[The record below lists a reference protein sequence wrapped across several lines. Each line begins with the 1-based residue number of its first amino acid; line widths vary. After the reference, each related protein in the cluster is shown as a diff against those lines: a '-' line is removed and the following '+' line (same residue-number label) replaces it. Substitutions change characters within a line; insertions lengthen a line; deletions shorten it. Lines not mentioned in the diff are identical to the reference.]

1 MHSSMAMN
9 RLLKTILTLFLLLM
23 ITIIQFGCQEAVFGV
38 MTRAEFTR
46 TEFFF
51 GILFD
56 NVFQL
61 IALICLGLYTEMPNQ
76 RVQILGQVPFLLSIF
91 FSTSYS
97 PGAGKKG
104 VKELRYLFSTFYL
117 WCMLPEMGME
127 GCPAENNTL
136 LYLILSSLI
145 VPVLFLLWKL
155 VQASYANLR
164 QKKAQESLLESMR
177 SVEFAELQL
186 ELFGEKVLHR
196 LKGLVSSRE
205 FEELVSSYNMRRDIE
220 ESRVSQPQ
228 SRRLLLLPWQR
239 STRHLGETRTRHS
252 IG

>member
-1 MHSSMAMN
+1 
-9 RLLKTILTLFLLLM
+9 M
-23 ITIIQFGCQEAVFGV
+23 I
-38 MTRAEFTR
+38 
-46 TEFFF
+46 
-51 GILFD
+51 
-56 NVFQL
+56 
-61 IALICLGLYTEMPNQ
+61 
-76 RVQILGQVPFLLSIF
+76 
-91 FSTSYS
+91 
-97 PGAGKKG
+97 
-104 VKELRYLFSTFYL
+104 
-117 WCMLPEMGME
+117 PEMGME
-127 GCPAENNTL
+127 GYPAENKTL

-155 VQASYANLR
+155 VQASYANLC

-228 SRRLLLLPWQR
+228 SRRLSLLQWRR